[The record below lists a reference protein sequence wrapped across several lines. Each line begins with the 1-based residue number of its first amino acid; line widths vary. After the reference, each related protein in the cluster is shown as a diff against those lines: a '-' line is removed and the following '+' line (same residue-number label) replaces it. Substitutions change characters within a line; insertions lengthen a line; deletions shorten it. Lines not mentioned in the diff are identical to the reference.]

1 MLVFIFVGSI
11 LEHVGATG
19 EIKDYVKRYFSISIY
34 GIPVMFLSMSIVF
47 IINTIGSTVN
57 SMVLSLIANI
67 VNLILCPILMFTFD
81 LGSSEVAWA
90 TLFQS

>member
-1 MLVFIFVGSI
+1 MSKYSGQLLTLSFIISVLVAVLVFIFVGSI

-47 IINTIGSTVN
+47 IINTIGSIAI
-57 SMVLSLIANI
+57 SM
-67 VNLILCPILMFTFD
+67 
-81 LGSSEVAWA
+81 E
-90 TLFQS
+90 LF